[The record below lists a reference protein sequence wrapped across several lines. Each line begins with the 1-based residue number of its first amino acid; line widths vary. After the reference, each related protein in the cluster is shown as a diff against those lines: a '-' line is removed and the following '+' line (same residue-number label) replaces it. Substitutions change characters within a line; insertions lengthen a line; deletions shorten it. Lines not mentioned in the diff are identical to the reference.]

1 MEDLN
6 EYWDVSEF
14 KFFNTLED
22 EDKLLYLYD
31 LFVGDF
37 TNEFFSLAEDDDIDF
52 ESDFDDSED
61 TNELHQQVVARID
74 KPNSKLTLSGATE
87 DILAKVAT
95 DLMMN
100 GMILTAHTIVSEEG
114 SPLKIEWDM
123 IGEGNPI
130 SLN

>member
-100 GMILTAHTIVSEEG
+100 GMILTTHTIVSEEG